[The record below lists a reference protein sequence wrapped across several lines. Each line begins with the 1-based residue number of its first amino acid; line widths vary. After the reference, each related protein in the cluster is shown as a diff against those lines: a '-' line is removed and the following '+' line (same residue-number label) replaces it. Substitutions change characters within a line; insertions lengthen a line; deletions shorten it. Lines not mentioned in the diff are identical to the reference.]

1 MLAPCRLRPLPPAPT
16 TVTLETVML
25 LQGEMLRPARDGKG
39 KLTSATCVRARG
51 GGRGRHEP
59 AAVRTVAAGVADF
72 KVLEVDVVDAG
83 EAECVA
89 ADADSFGVE
98 IDERV
103 LSLVKTSGRPSRVG
117 HFLFRRGDVALKV
130 VFGVGTS
137 AGGRLGPIP
146 RVGGEL
152 RSLPAFCRIRR
163 RGFSPTRSGLPEGC
177 HPHPRRRGRWWPWR
191 AASRRV
197 STRSRVEASLWTLRG
212 GGW

>member
-89 ADADSFGVE
+89 ADADNHLAWVGETGVA
-98 IDERV
+98 V
-103 LSLVKTSGRPSRVG
+103 NGWSGRASDPSRARRQRG
-117 HFLFRRGDVALKV
+117 GTPLRPEASRQPAESCTEYRCCCRQSTCSWSSNARFRRGAAGAQALRWP
-130 VFGVGTS
+130 GACPAAAPLTRP
-137 AGGRLGPIP
+137 AR
-146 RVGGEL
+146 RA
-152 RSLPAFCRIRR
+152 RS
-163 RGFSPTRSGLPEGC
+163 
-177 HPHPRRRGRWWPWR
+177 
-191 AASRRV
+191 
-197 STRSRVEASLWTLRG
+197 
-212 GGW
+212 